1 MQEIIDFA
9 GRNALLSMAFV
20 GLTLA
25 LIVTEIMRL
34 FQGFKGI
41 NPATMT
47 RLMNHEN
54 ALVVDLRSASDFQAG
69 HISGAKNVQ
78 MNQFDPE
85 NKLLANVKDLP
96 IVLVCKAGNTASDAA
111 KRLVKAGFKHV
122 SVLDGGI
129 GAWQSADLPL
139 VKGRN

>member
-1 MQEIIDFA
+1 MQEIIEFA
-9 GRNALLSMAFV
+9 GHNALLSMALV
-20 GLTLA
+20 GITLA
-25 LIVTEIMRL
+25 LIYTEVMRL

-54 ALVVDLRSASDFQAG
+54 ALVVDLRSSSEFQAG
-69 HISGAKNVQ
+69 HISGSKNVQ

-85 NKLLANVKDLP
+85 NKLLSGVKTLP
-96 IVLVCKAGNTASDAA
+96 IVLVCKAGTTASGAA
-111 KRLVKAGFKHV
+111 KRLVKAGFKQV

>member
-1 MQEIIDFA
+1 
-9 GRNALLSMAFV
+9 MAFV
-20 GLTLA
+20 GITLA
-25 LIVTEIMRL
+25 LIYTEVMRL
-34 FQGFKGI
+34 FQGFKGV
-41 NPATMT
+41 NPAMMT

-54 ALVVDLRSASDFQAG
+54 ALVVDLRSASDYQAG
-69 HISGAKNVQ
+69 HISGSKNVQ

-85 NKLLANVKDLP
+85 NKLLSGVKELP
-96 IVLVCKAGNTASDAA
+96 IVLVCKAGNTATDAA

>member
-1 MQEIIDFA
+1 
-9 GRNALLSMAFV
+9 MAFV

>member
-20 GLTLA
+20 GITLA
-25 LIVTEIMRL
+25 LIYTEVMRL

-47 RLMNHEN
+47 RLINHEN
-54 ALVVDLRSASDFQAG
+54 ALVVDLRSASEFQAG
-69 HISGAKNVQ
+69 HISGSKNVQ
-78 MNQFDPE
+78 LNQFDAE
-85 NKLLANVKDLP
+85 NKLLSNVKELP
-96 IVLVCKAGNTASDAA
+96 VVLVCKAGNTASDAA

-122 SVLDGGI
+122 SVLDGGVA
-129 GAWQSADLPL
+129 AWQSADLPL
-139 VKGRN
+139 VKGRH

>member
-9 GRNALLSMAFV
+9 GRNALLSMALV

-25 LIVTEIMRL
+25 LIYTEVMRL
-34 FQGFKGI
+34 FQGFKGV
-41 NPATMT
+41 NPATVT
-47 RLMNHEN
+47 RLINLEN
-54 ALVVDLRSASDFQAG
+54 ALVIDLRSASEFQAG

-96 IVLVCKAGNTASDAA
+96 VVLVCKAGVTATTAA
-111 KRLVKAGFKHV
+111 KRLVKAGFKRV

-129 GAWQSADLPL
+129 GAWQGADLPL